1 LKPAGPVRVQV
12 VAEPPLLREVL
23 RAHVEANERLIVV
36 EDVSDA
42 DVLVTSS
49 SRGPLHVSRLVDT
62 ALVGHPSQLVATILA
77 RLPQAHERLVVV
89 LPDVVEQATVPPQP
103 TPTPA
108 ESPLEQ

>member
-1 LKPAGPVRVQV
+1 LRPAARVRVQV

-23 RAHVEANERLIVV
+23 RAHVEANDRLVVV

-49 SRGPLHVSRLVDT
+49 SHGPLHVSRLVDT
-62 ALVGHPSQLVATILA
+62 TLVSHPSQLVATILA
-77 RLPQAHERLVVV
+77 RLPHAHERLVVV
-89 LPDVVEQATVPPQP
+89 LPEVVEQATVPPQP